1 MTDWSSAQVSDWV
14 TTILTL
20 IVAGAYCENTGVAL
34 KPWLDA
40 GIDVMSLIALHIDHE
55 NYEPA
60 LVFDSLAKYFARIA
74 QELYLCDLS
83 PSLIVHQGF
92 MTTNRIASAAM
103 PFGLPKVIGDRMLT
117 LSLLS
122 AINTIVDLAG
132 CFYIA
137 DDEISR
143 LMQPILRKVTLLGS
157 SGIVGLDRDISPHWV
172 WLALPMSL
180 IRELLSGSFN
190 CSGFPCQQIKCGLT
204 PFQSLLKLTHWMRQ
218 GIVEYSDESI
228 GLLMWHPGDSS
239 LDGRL
244 KVQSGRGGQRHYHNI
259 AYIGSSWTTVDNR
272 GLPSGLFQLTASE
285 LKTAVHWDLPLSMKH
300 LFGIV
305 HCRWYQMYSP
315 ETLVNRHILVPLS
328 LAKAFP
334 CPGYVLNDDCEE
346 VELAQVHA
354 SKAIEDNPVIAD
366 RSRPCMYLPP
376 GIEVH
381 LRIAK

>member
-1 MTDWSSAQVSDWV
+1 MASTDAIAHLHRRIEHGRSSMTDWSSAQVSDWV

-20 IVAGAYCENTGVAL
+20 IVTGAFCENTGVAL

-40 GIDVMSLIALHIDHE
+40 GIDVMNLIALHIDHE

-60 LVFDSLAKYFARIA
+60 LVFDTLSELERIIDGLAKYFARIA

-117 LSLLS
+117 LSPLS
-122 AINTIVDLAG
+122 AINTIVDIAG

-143 LMQPILRKVTLLGS
+143 LLQPILRKVTLLGS

-190 CSGFPCQQIKCGLT
+190 CSGCPCQQINC
-204 PFQSLLKLTHWMRQ
+204 
-218 GIVEYSDESI
+218 
-228 GLLMWHPGDSS
+228 
-239 LDGRL
+239 
-244 KVQSGRGGQRHYHNI
+244 
-259 AYIGSSWTTVDNR
+259 
-272 GLPSGLFQLTASE
+272 
-285 LKTAVHWDLPLSMKH
+285 
-300 LFGIV
+300 
-305 HCRWYQMYSP
+305 
-315 ETLVNRHILVPLS
+315 
-328 LAKAFP
+328 
-334 CPGYVLNDDCEE
+334 
-346 VELAQVHA
+346 
-354 SKAIEDNPVIAD
+354 
-366 RSRPCMYLPP
+366 
-376 GIEVH
+376 
-381 LRIAK
+381 

>member
-1 MTDWSSAQVSDWV
+1 MASTNAIAHLHRRIEHGRSNMTDWSSAQVSDWV

-143 LMQPILRKVTLLGS
+143 LMQPILRKVTVLGS
-157 SGIVGLDRDISPHWV
+157 SSIGGLDRDISPHWV

-180 IRELLSGSFN
+180 IRELLSRSFN
-190 CSGFPCQQIKCGLT
+190 CSGFPCQQINCGLT
-204 PFQSLLKLTHWMRQ
+204 PFQSLLKLSHWMRQ
-218 GIVEYSDESI
+218 GIVDYSDESI

-244 KVQSGRGGQRHYHNI
+244 KV
-259 AYIGSSWTTVDNR
+259 
-272 GLPSGLFQLTASE
+272 
-285 LKTAVHWDLPLSMKH
+285 
-300 LFGIV
+300 
-305 HCRWYQMYSP
+305 
-315 ETLVNRHILVPLS
+315 
-328 LAKAFP
+328 
-334 CPGYVLNDDCEE
+334 
-346 VELAQVHA
+346 
-354 SKAIEDNPVIAD
+354 
-366 RSRPCMYLPP
+366 
-376 GIEVH
+376 
-381 LRIAK
+381 